1 MGMMTLTEAGEK
13 RKNNYIEKF
22 TLMKKESPESPQSL
36 GNKFIFMVHI
46 IPILYMSVII

>member
-36 GNKFIFMVHI
+36 GNKFYI
-46 IPILYMSVII
+46 